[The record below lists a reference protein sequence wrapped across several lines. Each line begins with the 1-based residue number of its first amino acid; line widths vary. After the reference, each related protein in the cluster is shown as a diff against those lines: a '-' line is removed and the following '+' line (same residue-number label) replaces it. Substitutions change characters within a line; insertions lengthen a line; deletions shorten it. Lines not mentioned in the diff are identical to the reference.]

1 MHEKLFQT
9 FAKLSKSKS
18 FRLTR
23 GDQRPEIWKVK
34 NKEITNNA
42 VSLKSEVHDDS
53 VSNIM
58 LRTNNEQVNLNAI
71 EINNHLADFCKK
83 MNFPDFALIVNS
95 KPVKAQHLN
104 NSRFHLNKKGPQV
117 LIDVNCKEIVKIFK

>member
-18 FRLTR
+18 FRLTC

-42 VSLKSEVHDDS
+42 VSLKSEVHDVS
-53 VSNIM
+53 VSNII

-95 KPVKAQHLN
+95 KLVKAQHLN

>member
-53 VSNIM
+53 VSNII

-83 MNFPDFALIVNS
+83 MNFPDFAL
-95 KPVKAQHLN
+95 L
-104 NSRFHLNKKGPQV
+104 
-117 LIDVNCKEIVKIFK
+117 KIF